1 MPSDSRAYRRRTERR
16 TSHLVMPRDGAR
28 LRFRKQRESIQ
39 CARLRAGVDCLLQRR
54 PKSLSFCNAFAMNLG
69 FATPVSLQLL
79 RPLVKDGEHL
89 PPGYQFAASADWVR
103 ALMNRGHHVTLYT
116 TAREIDAPKTFH
128 GDGIT
133 IRIARQRSGGAG
145 RDLFAVERKQ
155 LQRMM
160 IEDQCQLIHAH
171 WTYQFALAAL
181 ASEIPVLVTIHDL
194 PWNVLRNFRD
204 MHRVARLLMA
214 YGVAMRG
221 KHFTAVSSDAASHF
235 RRFFRPGARIA
246 VIPNGLPS
254 ELFETQPKT
263 MRTLRGE
270 IVFATI
276 LQGWSRQKN
285 ATAALKAF
293 YIVRREVPD
302 ARLLMFGVDYEPGGH
317 ANRWAIEQNLH
328 QGVTFVG
335 SLPYGELLN
344 QIRDEADVV
353 VHPSLDESFSMTA
366 LEAMALRKPVIA
378 GRETAGVREVLGF
391 GRNGILVDVRDPS
404 AIAKEMIHLARDKGY
419 QKTVAQSGF
428 DRALSQ
434 YRLKSVIRQYE
445 SLYNHILQGRRNTE
459 IVAAG
464 PKPI

>member
-1 MPSDSRAYRRRTERR
+1 
-16 TSHLVMPRDGAR
+16 
-28 LRFRKQRESIQ
+28 
-39 CARLRAGVDCLLQRR
+39 
-54 PKSLSFCNAFAMNLG
+54 MNLG

-79 RPLVKDGEHL
+79 RPLVRDGEHL

-103 ALMNRGHHVTLYT
+103 ELMNRGHHGTLYT
-116 TAREIDAPKTFH
+116 TAREIDAPKTFR

-133 IRIARQRSGGAG
+133 IRIARQRSSGAG
-145 RDLFAVERKQ
+145 RDLFAVERRQ

-214 YGVAMRG
+214 YGVAMQG

-235 RRFFRPGARIA
+235 RRFFRPGVRIV

-254 ELFETQPKT
+254 ELFEMQPKT
-263 MRTLRGE
+263 TRTSSGE
-270 IVFATI
+270 VVFATI

-285 ATAALKAF
+285 AMAALEAF
-293 YIVRREVPD
+293 RIVRHEVPD

-317 ANRWAIEQNLH
+317 AYRWAKEQILH

-335 SLPYGELLN
+335 LLPYGDLLN
-344 QIRDEADVV
+344 RIRHEADVL

-366 LEAMALRKPVIA
+366 LEAMALKKPVIA

-391 GRNGILVDVRDPS
+391 GKNGILVDVRSPA
-404 AIAKEMIHLARDKGY
+404 AIAEEMIRLARDREY
-419 QKTVAQSGF
+419 RETVAQSGF
-428 DRALSQ
+428 DRAFSR
-434 YRLKSVIRQYE
+434 YRLEAVIRRYE
-445 SLYNHILQGRRNTE
+445 SLYYNILQGHRSTE
-459 IVAAG
+459 VVATG
-464 PKPI
+464 SNPI